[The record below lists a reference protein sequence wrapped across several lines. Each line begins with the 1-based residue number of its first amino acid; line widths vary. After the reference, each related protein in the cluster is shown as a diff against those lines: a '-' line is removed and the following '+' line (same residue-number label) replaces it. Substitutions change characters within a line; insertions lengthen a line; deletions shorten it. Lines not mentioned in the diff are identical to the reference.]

1 MDANQKLDMGILKGT
16 GLASCDNDDP
26 PSAVCAELFDLGLM
40 GIEIPEKYGG
50 TGSSFTGA
58 CIVVEEL
65 AKIDPAISV
74 IVDIQNT
81 LINKI
86 FYTYASDE
94 LQSKYASL
102 RSLWIDWPASPQHR
116 CDCRYLPQLAQG
128 TLASFCLSEQGSGS
142 DAFAMRTK
150 ATKRGAKY
158 VIDGHK
164 MWISNAMEADLFLV
178 FANAAP
184 ELGYKGITCFAV
196 DRDMGVK
203 VSSPSTSPSRFSA
216 LHTLSHTHS
225 CPNPNRP
232 RIQIRHALERAHAH
246 RHERALGAKCLCAWL
261 GWPLQSDTAVVS
273 GDTGK
278 LLSA

>member
-1 MDANQKLDMGILKGT
+1 MDANQKLDMGILKGA

-26 PSAVCAELFDLGLM
+26 PSVVCAELFDLGLM

-102 RSLWIDWPASPQHR
+102 RSLWIGLRRHNIDAIVGTYRSSLRARWPRSAYR
-116 CDCRYLPQLAQG
+116 NRGRA
-128 TLASFCLSEQGSGS
+128 
-142 DAFAMRTK
+142 AMRS
-150 ATKRGAKY
+150 RC
-158 VIDGHK
+158 
-164 MWISNAMEADLFLV
+164 
-178 FANAAP
+178 AP
-184 ELGYKGITCFAV
+184 RRRSV
-196 DRDMGVK
+196 VR
-203 VSSPSTSPSRFSA
+203 ST
-216 LHTLSHTHS
+216 
-225 CPNPNRP
+225 
-232 RIQIRHALERAHAH
+232 
-246 RHERALGAKCLCAWL
+246 
-261 GWPLQSDTAVVS
+261 
-273 GDTGK
+273 
-278 LLSA
+278 